1 MRPGMS
7 HRGKSIRSAPSVAC
21 PGIKNSATTSTTIM
35 TTNSASTGRTATS
48 RTAVAAAKA
57 RVAAASET
65 PHPCR
70 WAVQAYA
77 RQKAACEAVPA
88 MTPAAALAAKRGP
101 WSSARNKTIGPDV
114 KGIPISHPPT
124 ADPHRRPARLAAQS
138 HAVRLGNPGQGV
150 RGGGI
155 ALTAVIQRAV
165 WLHIGEWN
173 DGRQP
178 GDLERDQRFDL
189 VPRKGSLDP
198 TEARPIVVAGVGA
211 NLHSELAT
219 PPCGRD
225 RDRQGPR
232 VDAAGNVGAVDASQD
247 RLVFTGAFADVGVE
261 IQESGLSVWY
271 GRGGVGWRAPVPA

>member
-1 MRPGMS
+1 GAHHGARPAA
-7 HRGKSIRSAPSVAC
+7 RGKAPV
-21 PGIKNSATTSTTIM
+21 G
-35 TTNSASTGRTATS
+35 
-48 RTAVAAAKA
+48 
-57 RVAAASET
+57 
-65 PHPCR
+65 PHP
-70 WAVQAYA
+70 AVGKPLSVG
-77 RQKAACEAVPA
+77 RDSGSVG
-88 MTPAAALAAKRGP
+88 RGLDLE
-101 WSSARNKTIGPDV
+101 SGLTD
-114 KGIPISHPPT
+114 
-124 ADPHRRPARLAAQS
+124 QS

-219 PPCGRD
+219 PPSGRD